1 MGNMRKTGI
10 EKGGS
15 PFKEIQF
22 SWGREPDHVGLEGRG
37 REFGSFSK
45 GMGYYLKVLSSK

>member
-1 MGNMRKTGI
+1 MGNTGKTGI

-22 SWGREPDHVGLEGRG
+22 SWGREPDHVRLIGHG

-45 GMGYYLKVLSSK
+45 GMGYYLKVLKSK